1 MSQETQNLPA
11 EVTPED
17 ILQRASIDKSTRLPV
32 LFFFTSAAAWL
43 LIATALGLLA
53 SLKLIMPEFGGIFKF
68 LDWEFFTY
76 PRVQAGF
83 INALVYG
90 WAFQAGIGVMI
101 WIMARLCRTEL
112 RNPITLVV
120 AGHFWNLGV
129 TLGVL
134 GILGGIGNLQ
144 MQLLEFPSMVWP
156 ILLFAYTLVVVWM
169 VIMYSARRK
178 GMVYISQWYVL
189 AAVFSWPWMYLVA
202 NMLLNVLKKAGVAGP
217 AIASWYANNVL
228 FLWMVPV
235 GLAAAYFVIPKITNR
250 TVHSY
255 NLSSLAFWSLV
266 VLAPWTGAQQLI
278 GSALPVWLPAWAG
291 MAQILLLI
299 PMTAVLLNH
308 YQTVRGT
315 HHLVSVSP
323 SLRFT
328 FFGAVGL
335 ATTFIVC
342 AILSSMSVSRFTFLS
357 YANDAVQMTGYYWF
371 FSFAMF
377 GAIYFIVPRVTGC
390 EWVSG
395 KWIRLHFWLG
405 AYACIFLC
413 VLLLVAGFSH
423 GAAINKW
430 DTNFFSA
437 ILFSRGYLVG
447 RILMWVF
454 VLGGNVIFF
463 RHLACMVLNRGLKAG
478 QPTMIYQTTAPAAVP
493 AAITT
498 EPARA

>member
-1 MSQETQNLPA
+1 MSQESQNLPA

-17 ILQRASIDKSTRLPV
+17 ILQRATIDKSTRLPV
-32 LFFFTSAAAWL
+32 LFFFTSAAVWL
-43 LIATALGLLA
+43 IIATVLGLLA
-53 SLKLIMPEFGGIFKF
+53 SFKLIVPGF
-68 LDWEFFTY
+68 LECEYLSY
-76 PRVQAGF
+76 PRVQPAF

-112 RNPITLVV
+112 RNPVTLVV

-134 GILGGIGNLQ
+134 GILGGLGNLH
-144 MQLLEFPSMVWP
+144 MQLLEFPPMVWP

-178 GMVYISQWYVL
+178 GMVYISQWYLL

-202 NMLLNVLKKAGVAGP
+202 NTLLNVLKKAGVAGP
-217 AIASWYANNVL
+217 AIAAWYGNNVL

-235 GLAAAYFVIPKITNR
+235 GLAAAYFIIPKVTAR

-255 NLSSLAFWSLV
+255 NLSTLAFWSLV

-299 PMTAVLLNH
+299 PMVAVVLNH
-308 YQTVRGT
+308 YQTVRGS
-315 HHLVSVSP
+315 HHLVAVSP

-328 FFGAVGL
+328 FFAAIGF
-335 ATTFIVC
+335 ATTFIIC
-342 AILSSMSVSRFTFLS
+342 ALLSSMSVSRFTFLS
-357 YANDAVQMTGYYWF
+357 YANDAVQMTGFYMF

-390 EWVSG
+390 EWISG

-413 VLLLVAGFSH
+413 VLLLVAGFSQ

-430 DTNFFSA
+430 DTNYFSA

-447 RILMWVF
+447 RVLMWLF
-454 VLGGNVIFF
+454 LLAGNLIFF
-463 RHLACMVLNRGLKAG
+463 RHLACMVLNRGLRAG
-478 QPTMIYQTTAPAAVP
+478 QPTMIHKTAHSAPV
-493 AAITT
+493 AITT
-498 EPARA
+498 EPAQA

>member
-1 MSQETQNLPA
+1 MSQESQNLPA
-11 EVTPED
+11 EATPED
-17 ILQRASIDKSTRLPV
+17 ILQRAAIDKSTRLPV

-43 LIATALGLLA
+43 FLATLLGLLA
-53 SLKLIMPEFGGIFKF
+53 SIKLVAPDF
-68 LDWEFFTY
+68 LDCEY
-76 PRVQAGF
+76 LSYGRVQPAF

-134 GILGGIGNLQ
+134 GIVGGIGKTH
-144 MQLLEFPSMVWP
+144 MQLLEFPPMVWP
-156 ILLFAYTLVVVWM
+156 ILLFAYSLIVVWM
-169 VIMYSARRK
+169 VIMYAARRK
-178 GMVYISQWYVL
+178 GIVYISQWYVL
-189 AAVFSWPWMYLVA
+189 LAVFAFPWIYLVA
-202 NMLLNVLKKAGVAGP
+202 NTLLNVLGQAGVAGP
-217 AIASWYANNVL
+217 AIAAWYANNVL

-235 GLAAAYFVIPKITNR
+235 GLAAAYFIIPKITNR
-250 TVHSY
+250 PVHSY
-255 NLSSLAFWSLV
+255 NLSTLAFWSLV

-278 GSALPVWLPAWAG
+278 GGPLPVWLPAWAG

-299 PMTAVLLNH
+299 PVTAVMLNH
-308 YQTVRGT
+308 YQTVRGS

-328 FFGAVGL
+328 FFSAVGFV
-335 ATTFIVC
+335 TTCVIC
-342 AILSSMSVSRFTFLS
+342 AILSSMTVSRYTFLS
-357 YANDAVQMTGYYWF
+357 YASDAVQMTGYYMF

-413 VLLLVAGFSH
+413 VTLLVAGFSH
-423 GAAINKW
+423 GAAIESW
-430 DTNFFSA
+430 DRNFFSA

-447 RILMWVF
+447 RIILWLFLLLANFIF
-454 VLGGNVIFF
+454 V
-463 RHLACMVLNRGLKAG
+463 RHLALMVLNRGRKAG
-478 QPTMIYQTTAPAAVP
+478 QPTMIHPKTTAAAPV
-493 AAITT
+493 AITT

>member
-11 EVTPED
+11 GVTPED
-17 ILQRASIDKSTRLPV
+17 ILQRVTIDKSTRLPV

-43 LIATALGLLA
+43 LLATVLGLLA
-53 SLKLIMPEFGGIFKF
+53 SFKLVVPEFLESEYLSYGRLQPAF
-68 LDWEFFTY
+68 L
-76 PRVQAGF
+76 
-83 INALVYG
+83 NALVYG

-134 GILGGIGNLQ
+134 GILGGIGNLH
-144 MQLLEFPSMVWP
+144 MQLLEFPPMVWP
-156 ILLFAYTLVVVWM
+156 ILLFAYSLLVVWM
-169 VIMYSARRK
+169 VVMYSARRK

-189 AAVFSWPWMYLVA
+189 LAAFSFPWLYLVA
-202 NMLLNVLKKAGVAGP
+202 NIVLNVFKSAGVAGP
-217 AIASWYANNVL
+217 AIASWYANNVI

-235 GLAAAYFVIPKITNR
+235 GLAAAYFIIPKITNR

-255 NLSSLAFWSLV
+255 NLSKLAFWSLV

-278 GSALPVWLPAWAG
+278 GSALPVGLPAWAG

-299 PMTAVLLNH
+299 PMTAIVLNH
-308 YQTVRGT
+308 YQTMRGS
-315 HHLVSVSP
+315 HHLVTVSP

-335 ATTFIVC
+335 VTTFVTC
-342 AILSSMSVSRFTFLS
+342 ALLSPMTVSRYTFLS
-357 YANDAVQMTGYYWF
+357 YAGDAVQMTGFYMF

-430 DTNFFSA
+430 DTNFHSA
-437 ILFSRGYLVG
+437 ILFSQGYLVG
-447 RILMWVF
+447 RVVMWF
-454 VLGGNVIFF
+454 FLLAGNVIFF
-463 RHLACMVLNRGLKAG
+463 RHLALMVLNRGLKAG
-478 QPTMIYQTTAPAAVP
+478 QPTMIHPVAPASVP
-493 AAITT
+493 AALTS
-498 EPARA
+498 EPVRA